1 MFILP
6 TVEELKDF
14 KPDWTILNACKT
26 TCSDF
31 AKYGLR
37 SEVFVAFNI
46 TERMT
51 VIGGTWYGGEMKK
64 GGRVKKRADGGMLH
78 NPIDDKDRG
87 HKKERV
93 TKKRGGR
100 VHGEKPKER
109 MDRRARGGGMNSDT
123 SPFTAAA
130 KMSEQDYEG
139 DRVKGG
145 TKAKGP
151 DKGSAN

>member
-1 MFILP
+1 MKGKMAEKHHE
-6 TVEELKDF
+6 TMEKKEEH
-14 KPDWTILNACKT
+14 
-26 TCSDF
+26 
-31 AKYGLR
+31 
-37 SEVFVAFNI
+37 
-46 TERMT
+46 ERHR
-51 VIGGTWYGGEMKK
+51 E
-64 GGRVKKRADGGMLH
+64 KRADGGMLH